1 MASQRRRRRLV
12 ADLTPLRVSPQYRLL
27 LGTQLAGMLGA
38 NFTAVAVP
46 YQIWVLT
53 HSSLL
58 VGMAGLVQAVPL
70 IGGMLA
76 GGALADAHDRR
87 LLLLASRL
95 LLAVVGVGLALNAGA
110 GRGGLGM
117 IFLLIAANQLLM
129 GLGGPAS
136 TAAIPGLISPELL
149 PAHGALS
156 AIVHQG
162 ATVVGPAF
170 AGLLI
175 AKAGLA
181 SAYWVDVASFATQVV
196 LLLAMRPL
204 RPGAGGRRASVGAI
218 VEGLRFVSKNPLVLG
233 LLLID
238 LDAMV
243 FGMPRALFPALG
255 TGLFHGDATTVGLLF
270 AAPGAGA
277 VVAAVGSGWVGRVRR
292 AGVAVV
298 AAVVAWG
305 AAITVF
311 GLVPWLPLA
320 LALLAAAGAAD
331 VISEVFR
338 STLLQLAAPDGLR
351 GRVSALWLAQVSASP
366 RIGDAEAGTVAAV
379 STPQISVISGGLACI
394 AGAVAL
400 VWLIPGLRHART
412 AAPATNWQAAGP
424 LPEVLQEDAGAS
436 VSQEDAGASAS
447 RISSAR
453 RAESAGSASGE
464 PNSGS

>member
-1 MASQRRRRRLV
+1 MRSPSNSRRRLI

-46 YQIWVLT
+46 YQVWVLT

-58 VGMAGLVQAVPL
+58 VGLAGLVEAVPL
-70 IGGMLA
+70 TGGMLA

-87 LLLLASRL
+87 RLLLTSRL
-95 LLAVVGVGLALNAGA
+95 LLAFVGAGLALNVGA
-110 GRGGLGM
+110 GRGGLGR
-117 IFLLIAANQLLM
+117 IFALIAVYQLLT
-129 GLGGPAS
+129 GLGSPAA
-136 TAAIPGLISPELL
+136 TAAIPGLIPAELL
-149 PAHGALS
+149 PANGALS
-156 AIVHQG
+156 AIIHQG
-162 ATVVGPAF
+162 STVAGPAF

-175 AKAGLA
+175 AKAGVA
-181 SAYWVDVASFATQVV
+181 SAYWVDVAGFAIQVA
-196 LLLAMRPL
+196 LLVAMRPL

-218 VEGLRFVSKNPLVLG
+218 GEGLRYVGKNPLVLS

-277 VVAAVGSGWVGRVRR
+277 VVAAVASGWVGRVRR
-292 AGVAVV
+292 AGIAVV

-320 LALLAAAGAAD
+320 LALLALAGAAD
-331 VISEVFR
+331 VVSEVFR
-338 STLLQLAAPDGLR
+338 TTLLQLAAPDNLR
-351 GRVSALWLAQVSASP
+351 GRISALWLAQVTASP
-366 RIGDAEAGTVAAV
+366 RVGDAEAGAVAAI
-379 STPQISVISGGLACI
+379 STPQISVISGGLACM
-394 AGAVAL
+394 AGAVVLAL
-400 VWLIPGLRHART
+400 LIPGLRHAR
-412 AAPATNWQAAGP
+412 AATPGPRGEPARPNA
-424 LPEVLQEDAGAS
+424 EDVQEA
-436 VSQEDAGASAS
+436 AGASAS
-447 RISSAR
+447 KISSALSSE
-453 RAESAGSASGE
+453 AAGSASGE

>member
-1 MASQRRRRRLV
+1 MASPHPQPRRRRLV

-38 NFTAVAVP
+38 NATAVAVP
-46 YQIWVLT
+46 YQVWVVS

-58 VGMAGLVQAVPL
+58 VGLAGLVQAVPL

-87 LLLLASRL
+87 KLLLASRV
-95 LLAVVGVGLALNAGA
+95 LLAGVGVGLALNASA

-117 IFLLIAANQLLM
+117 VFLLIAANQLLM
-129 GLGGPAS
+129 GLGSPAS
-136 TAAIPGLISPELL
+136 TAAIPGLVGPELL
-149 PAHGALS
+149 PSAGALG

-162 ATVVGPAF
+162 ATVIGPAF

-181 SAYWVDVASFATQVV
+181 SAYLLDVGGFAIQIL

-204 RPGAGGRRASVGAI
+204 PPGADGRRASLGAI
-218 VEGLRFVSKNPLVLG
+218 GEGLRYVAKNHLVMG

-277 VVAAVGSGWVGRVRR
+277 VIAAVTSGWVGRVRR
-292 AGVAVV
+292 AGIAVV

-320 LALLAAAGAAD
+320 LALLAVAGAAD
-331 VISEVFR
+331 VVSEVFR
-338 STLLQLAAPDGLR
+338 STLLQLAAPDSLR
-351 GRVSALWLAQVSASP
+351 GRISALWLAQVTASP
-366 RIGDAEAGTVAAV
+366 RIGDAEAGGVAAI
-379 STPQISVISGGLACI
+379 STPQISVVSGGLACI
-394 AGAVAL
+394 AGALAL
-400 VWLIPGLRHART
+400 IWLIPGLRHART
-412 AAPATNWQAAGP
+412 AAPAPSAEAVGP
-424 LPEVLQEDAGAS
+424 
-436 VSQEDAGASAS
+436 
-447 RISSAR
+447 
-453 RAESAGSASGE
+453 
-464 PNSGS
+464 